1 MIKMSEKEFE
11 ELKEF
16 DRLNKYR
23 EYNEYNEYN
32 EYDGVEISVE
42 HGRLEYEDGND
53 VHIELTEPIEVNNT
67 KLKEDLEEEIDNET
81 KNKQILKDKDAFK
94 VILSNQEKVVC
105 LKEIIKK
112 LKKILY
118 VWEKSQEPAS
128 TYNYRIYCGGVLIY
142 VSSSNM
148 LFDGELVNI
157 VVNLNAI
164 MTNKFTKPQLKRIV
178 FESVNYAQFLLS
190 IYDENYSKDKKY
202 KSKEK
207 IPYKPTKEV

>member
-16 DRLNKYR
+16 DRLNRYR

-42 HGRLEYEDGND
+42 HGRLEYEIGND
-53 VHIELTEPIEVNNT
+53 IHTELTEPIEVDDT
-67 KLKEDLEEEIDNET
+67 KLKEDLDNNET
-81 KNKQILKDKDAFK
+81 LKELKEKDAFK

-190 IYDENYSKDKKY
+190 IYNENYSKDKKY

>member
-16 DRLNKYR
+16 NRLNRYR
-23 EYNEYNEYN
+23 EYNEYN
-32 EYDGVEISVE
+32 GVEISVE
-42 HGRLEYEDGND
+42 HGRLEYEIGND
-53 VHIELTEPIEVNNT
+53 IHTELTEPIEVDDT
-67 KLKEDLEEEIDNET
+67 KLKEDLDNNET
-81 KNKQILKDKDAFK
+81 LKELKEKDAFK

>member
-1 MIKMSEKEFE
+1 MIKMSEKEFD

-16 DRLNKYR
+16 DRLNRYS
-23 EYNEYNEYN
+23 EYNK
-32 EYDGVEISVE
+32 YDGVEISVE
-42 HGRLEYEDGND
+42 HGRLEYEIGND
-53 VHIELTEPIEVNNT
+53 IHTELTEPIEVDDT
-67 KLKEDLEEEIDNET
+67 KLKEDLNINDKEE
-81 KNKQILKDKDAFK
+81 KQILKEKDAFK

>member
-1 MIKMSEKEFE
+1 MIKMSEKEFD

-16 DRLNKYR
+16 DRLNR
-23 EYNEYNEYN
+23 YNEYNK
-32 EYDGVEISVE
+32 YDGVEISDE
-42 HGRLEYEDGND
+42 HGRLEYEIGND
-53 VHIELTEPIEVNNT
+53 IHTELTEPIEVDDT
-67 KLKEDLEEEIDNET
+67 KLKEDLDNNET
-81 KNKQILKDKDAFK
+81 LKELKELKEKDAFK

>member
-1 MIKMSEKEFE
+1 MIKMSEKEFD

-16 DRLNKYR
+16 DRLNRYS
-23 EYNEYNEYN
+23 EYN

-42 HGRLEYEDGND
+42 HGRLEYEIGND
-53 VHIELTEPIEVNNT
+53 IHTELTEPIEVNDT
-67 KLKEDLEEEIDNET
+67 KLKEDLDINNKEE
-81 KNKQILKDKDAFK
+81 KQILKDKDAFK

-190 IYDENYSKDKKY
+190 VYDENYSKDKKY

>member
-1 MIKMSEKEFE
+1 MIKMSEKEFD

-16 DRLNKYR
+16 DRLNRYS
-23 EYNEYNEYN
+23 EYN

-42 HGRLEYEDGND
+42 HGRLEYEIGND
-53 VHIELTEPIEVNNT
+53 IHTELTEPIEVNDT
-67 KLKEDLEEEIDNET
+67 KLKEDLDINNKEE
-81 KNKQILKDKDAFK
+81 KQILKDKDAFK

-190 IYDENYSKDKKY
+190 VYDENYSKDKKY

-207 IPYKPTKEV
+207 IPYNPTKEV

>member
-1 MIKMSEKEFE
+1 MIKISEKEFD

-16 DRLNKYR
+16 DRLNRYS
-23 EYNEYNEYN
+23 EYNEYN
-32 EYDGVEISVE
+32 GVEISVE
-42 HGRLEYEDGND
+42 HGRLEYEIGND
-53 VHIELTEPIEVNNT
+53 IHTELTEPIEVDDT
-67 KLKEDLEEEIDNET
+67 KLKEDLDNNET
-81 KNKQILKDKDAFK
+81 LKELKEKDAFK

>member
-1 MIKMSEKEFE
+1 MIKIFEDLSE
-11 ELKEF
+11 
-16 DRLNKYR
+16 
-23 EYNEYNEYN
+23 EYNKSNR
-32 EYDGVEISVE
+32 YDGYEGVEISVE
-42 HGRLEYEDGND
+42 HGRLEYEIGND
-53 VHIELTEPIEVNNT
+53 IHTELTEPIEVDDT
-67 KLKEDLEEEIDNET
+67 KLKEDLDNNET
-81 KNKQILKDKDAFK
+81 LKELKELKEKDAFK

>member
-16 DRLNKYR
+16 DRLNRYS
-23 EYNEYNEYN
+23 EYN

-42 HGRLEYEDGND
+42 HGRLEYEIGND
-53 VHIELTEPIEVNNT
+53 IHTELTEPIEVDDT
-67 KLKEDLEEEIDNET
+67 KLKEDLDNNET
-81 KNKQILKDKDAFK
+81 LKELKELKEKDAFK

>member
-1 MIKMSEKEFE
+1 MIKIFEDLSE
-11 ELKEF
+11 
-16 DRLNKYR
+16 
-23 EYNEYNEYN
+23 EYDG
-32 EYDGVEISVE
+32 YDGVEISVE
-42 HGRLEYEDGND
+42 HGRLEYEIGND
-53 VHIELTEPIEVNNT
+53 IYTELTEPIEVDDT
-67 KLKEDLEEEIDNET
+67 KLKEDLNNNET
-81 KNKQILKDKDAFK
+81 LKELKELKEKDAFK

>member
-1 MIKMSEKEFE
+1 MIKMSEKEFD

-16 DRLNKYR
+16 DRLNRYS
-23 EYNEYNEYN
+23 EYNK
-32 EYDGVEISVE
+32 YDGLEISVE
-42 HGRLEYEDGND
+42 HGRLEYEIGND
-53 VHIELTEPIEVNNT
+53 IHTELTEPIEVNDT
-67 KLKEDLEEEIDNET
+67 KLKEDLDN
-81 KNKQILKDKDAFK
+81 NKTLKELKEKDAFK

>member
-1 MIKMSEKEFE
+1 MIKIFEDLSE
-11 ELKEF
+11 
-16 DRLNKYR
+16 
-23 EYNEYNEYN
+23 EYDG
-32 EYDGVEISVE
+32 YDGVEISVE
-42 HGRLEYEDGND
+42 HGRLEYEIGND
-53 VHIELTEPIEVNNT
+53 IHIELTEPIEVDDT
-67 KLKEDLEEEIDNET
+67 KLKEDLDNNET
-81 KNKQILKDKDAFK
+81 LKELKELKEKDAFK

>member
-1 MIKMSEKEFE
+1 MIKIFENLSE
-11 ELKEF
+11 
-16 DRLNKYR
+16 
-23 EYNEYNEYN
+23 EYDG
-32 EYDGVEISVE
+32 YDGVEISVE
-42 HGRLEYEDGND
+42 HGRLEYEIGND
-53 VHIELTEPIEVNNT
+53 IHTELTEPIEVDDT
-67 KLKEDLEEEIDNET
+67 KLKEDLNINDKEE
-81 KNKQILKDKDAFK
+81 KQILKDKDAFK

>member
-1 MIKMSEKEFE
+1 MSEKEFDE
-11 ELKEF
+11 FKEF
-16 DRLNKYR
+16 DRLNRYS
-23 EYNEYNEYN
+23 EYN

-42 HGRLEYEDGND
+42 HGRLEYEIGND
-53 VHIELTEPIEVNNT
+53 IHTELTEPIEVNDT
-67 KLKEDLEEEIDNET
+67 KRKEDLDN
-81 KNKQILKDKDAFK
+81 NKTLKELKEKDAFK

>member
-1 MIKMSEKEFE
+1 MIKMSEKEFD

-16 DRLNKYR
+16 DRLNRYS
-23 EYNEYNEYN
+23 EYNK
-32 EYDGVEISVE
+32 YDGLEISVE
-42 HGRLEYEDGND
+42 HGRLEYEIGND
-53 VHIELTEPIEVNNT
+53 IHTELTEPIEVDDT
-67 KLKEDLEEEIDNET
+67 KLKEDLDNNET
-81 KNKQILKDKDAFK
+81 LKELKEKDAFK

>member
-1 MIKMSEKEFE
+1 MIKIFEDLSE
-11 ELKEF
+11 
-16 DRLNKYR
+16 
-23 EYNEYNEYN
+23 EYNRSDG
-32 EYDGVEISVE
+32 YDGVEISVE

-53 VHIELTEPIEVNNT
+53 IHIELSEPIEVNNT
-67 KLKEDLEEEIDNET
+67 KLKEDLDVADKEE
-81 KNKQILKDKDAFK
+81 KHILKDKDAFK

-164 MTNKFTKPQLKRIV
+164 MTNTFTKPQLKRIV

>member
-1 MIKMSEKEFE
+1 MIKMSEKEFD

-16 DRLNKYR
+16 DRLNRYS
-23 EYNEYNEYN
+23 EYN
-32 EYDGVEISVE
+32 EYDGIEISVE
-42 HGRLEYEDGND
+42 HGRLEYEIGND
-53 VHIELTEPIEVNNT
+53 IHTELTEPIEVDDT
-67 KLKEDLEEEIDNET
+67 KLKEDLDNNE
-81 KNKQILKDKDAFK
+81 ILKELKEKDAFK

>member
-1 MIKMSEKEFE
+1 MIKMSEKEFD

-16 DRLNKYR
+16 DRLNRYS
-23 EYNEYNEYN
+23 EYNK
-32 EYDGVEISVE
+32 YDGVEISVE
-42 HGRLEYEDGND
+42 HGRLEYEIGND
-53 VHIELTEPIEVNNT
+53 IHTELTEPIEVDDT
-67 KLKEDLEEEIDNET
+67 KLKEDLDNNET
-81 KNKQILKDKDAFK
+81 LKDLKEKDAFK

>member
-1 MIKMSEKEFE
+1 MIKIFENLSE
-11 ELKEF
+11 
-16 DRLNKYR
+16 
-23 EYNEYNEYN
+23 EYDG
-32 EYDGVEISVE
+32 YDGVEISVE
-42 HGRLEYEDGND
+42 HGRLEYEIGND
-53 VHIELTEPIEVNNT
+53 IHTELTEPIEVDDT
-67 KLKEDLEEEIDNET
+67 KLKEDLDNNET
-81 KNKQILKDKDAFK
+81 LKELKEKDAFK

>member
-1 MIKMSEKEFE
+1 MIKMSEKEFD

-16 DRLNKYR
+16 DRLNRYS
-23 EYNEYNEYN
+23 EYN

-42 HGRLEYEDGND
+42 HGRLEYEIGND
-53 VHIELTEPIEVNNT
+53 IHTELTEPIEVDDI
-67 KLKEDLEEEIDNET
+67 KLKEDLNNNET
-81 KNKQILKDKDAFK
+81 LKELKELKDKDAFK

-118 VWEKSQEPAS
+118 VWEKSQEPTS

-207 IPYKPTKEV
+207 IPYKHTKEV

>member
-16 DRLNKYR
+16 DRLN
-23 EYNEYNEYN
+23 EYSEHNEYNEYN
-32 EYDGVEISVE
+32 EYDEVEISVE

-53 VHIELTEPIEVNNT
+53 IHIELSEPIEVNNT
-67 KLKEDLEEEIDNET
+67 KLKEDLDINNKEE
-81 KNKQILKDKDAFK
+81 KHILKDKDAFK

>member
-1 MIKMSEKEFE
+1 MIKIFENLSE
-11 ELKEF
+11 
-16 DRLNKYR
+16 
-23 EYNEYNEYN
+23 EYDG
-32 EYDGVEISVE
+32 YDGVEISVE
-42 HGRLEYEDGND
+42 HGRLEYEIGND
-53 VHIELTEPIEVNNT
+53 IHTELTEPIEVDDT
-67 KLKEDLEEEIDNET
+67 KLKEDLNINDKEE
-81 KNKQILKDKDAFK
+81 KQILKDKDAFK

-207 IPYKPTKEV
+207 ISYKPTKEV

>member
-1 MIKMSEKEFE
+1 MIKIFENLSE
-11 ELKEF
+11 
-16 DRLNKYR
+16 
-23 EYNEYNEYN
+23 EYN

-42 HGRLEYEDGND
+42 HGRLEYEIGND
-53 VHIELTEPIEVNNT
+53 IHTELTEPIEVDDT
-67 KLKEDLEEEIDNET
+67 KLKEDLDNNE
-81 KNKQILKDKDAFK
+81 ILKELKEKDAFK

-190 IYDENYSKDKKY
+190 IYDGNYSKDKKY

>member
-1 MIKMSEKEFE
+1 MIKIFENLSE
-11 ELKEF
+11 
-16 DRLNKYR
+16 
-23 EYNEYNEYN
+23 
-32 EYDGVEISVE
+32 EYDGYNGVEILVE
-42 HGRLEYEDGND
+42 HGRLEYEIGND
-53 VHIELTEPIEVNNT
+53 IHTELTEPIEVDDT
-67 KLKEDLEEEIDNET
+67 KLKEDLNINDKEE
-81 KNKQILKDKDAFK
+81 KQILKDKDAFK

>member
-1 MIKMSEKEFE
+1 MIKMTEKEFE

-16 DRLNKYR
+16 DRLNRYR

-42 HGRLEYEDGND
+42 HGRLEYEIGND
-53 VHIELTEPIEVNNT
+53 IHTELTEPIEVDDT
-67 KLKEDLEEEIDNET
+67 KLKEDLDNNET
-81 KNKQILKDKDAFK
+81 LKELKEKDAFK

>member
-1 MIKMSEKEFE
+1 MIKMSEKEFD

-16 DRLNKYR
+16 DRLNRYS
-23 EYNEYNEYN
+23 EYN

-42 HGRLEYEDGND
+42 HGRLEYEIGND
-53 VHIELTEPIEVNNT
+53 IHTELTEPIEVDDT
-67 KLKEDLEEEIDNET
+67 KLKEDLNNNET
-81 KNKQILKDKDAFK
+81 LKELKELKEKDAFK

>member
-1 MIKMSEKEFE
+1 MIKIFKNLSE
-11 ELKEF
+11 
-16 DRLNKYR
+16 
-23 EYNEYNEYN
+23 EYDG
-32 EYDGVEISVE
+32 YDGVEISVE
-42 HGRLEYEDGND
+42 HGRLEYEIGND
-53 VHIELTEPIEVNNT
+53 IHTELTEPIEVDDT
-67 KLKEDLEEEIDNET
+67 KLKEDLDNNET
-81 KNKQILKDKDAFK
+81 LKELKEKDAFK

>member
-1 MIKMSEKEFE
+1 MIKIFEDLSE
-11 ELKEF
+11 
-16 DRLNKYR
+16 
-23 EYNEYNEYN
+23 EYTG
-32 EYDGVEISVE
+32 YDGVEISVE

-53 VHIELTEPIEVNNT
+53 VHIELSEPIEVNNT
-67 KLKEDLEEEIDNET
+67 KLKEDLDVADKEE
-81 KNKQILKDKDAFK
+81 KHILKDKDAFK

>member
-1 MIKMSEKEFE
+1 MIKIFEDLSEEHTG
-11 ELKEF
+11 
-16 DRLNKYR
+16 
-23 EYNEYNEYN
+23 
-32 EYDGVEISVE
+32 YDGYEGVEISVE

-53 VHIELTEPIEVNNT
+53 IHIELSEPIEVNNT
-67 KLKEDLEEEIDNET
+67 KLKEDLDIDNKEE
-81 KNKQILKDKDAFK
+81 KQILKDKDAFK

-142 VSSSNM
+142 VSSGNM

>member
-1 MIKMSEKEFE
+1 MIKIFEDLSEEHTG
-11 ELKEF
+11 
-16 DRLNKYR
+16 
-23 EYNEYNEYN
+23 
-32 EYDGVEISVE
+32 YDGYEGVEISVE

-53 VHIELTEPIEVNNT
+53 IHIELSEPIEVNNT
-67 KLKEDLEEEIDNET
+67 KLKEDLDIDNKEE
-81 KNKQILKDKDAFK
+81 KQILKDKDAFK

>member
-1 MIKMSEKEFE
+1 MIKIFEDLSE
-11 ELKEF
+11 
-16 DRLNKYR
+16 
-23 EYNEYNEYN
+23 EYTG
-32 EYDGVEISVE
+32 YDGYEGVEISVE

-53 VHIELTEPIEVNNT
+53 IHIELSEPIEVNNT
-67 KLKEDLEEEIDNET
+67 KLKEDLDINDKEE
-81 KNKQILKDKDAFK
+81 KQILKDKDAFK

>member
-16 DRLNKYR
+16 DRLNRYR
-23 EYNEYNEYN
+23 EYN

-42 HGRLEYEDGND
+42 HGRLEYEIGND
-53 VHIELTEPIEVNNT
+53 IHTELTEPIEVDDT
-67 KLKEDLEEEIDNET
+67 KLKEDLDNNET
-81 KNKQILKDKDAFK
+81 LKELKELKEKDAFK

>member
-1 MIKMSEKEFE
+1 MIKIFENLSE
-11 ELKEF
+11 
-16 DRLNKYR
+16 
-23 EYNEYNEYN
+23 EYDGYDG
-32 EYDGVEISVE
+32 YDGVEISVE
-42 HGRLEYEDGND
+42 HGRLEYEIGND
-53 VHIELTEPIEVNNT
+53 IHTELTEPIEVDDT
-67 KLKEDLEEEIDNET
+67 KLKEDLNNNE
-81 KNKQILKDKDAFK
+81 ILKELKEKDAFK

>member
-1 MIKMSEKEFE
+1 MIKMSEKEFD

-16 DRLNKYR
+16 DRLNRYS
-23 EYNEYNEYN
+23 EYN

-42 HGRLEYEDGND
+42 HGRLEYEIGND
-53 VHIELTEPIEVNNT
+53 IHTELTEPIEVDNT
-67 KLKEDLEEEIDNET
+67 KLKENLDNNET
-81 KNKQILKDKDAFK
+81 LKELKEKDAFK

>member
-16 DRLNKYR
+16 DRLNKYS
-23 EYNEYNEYN
+23 EHNDYNEYNG
-32 EYDGVEISVE
+32 YDGVEISVE
-42 HGRLEYEDGND
+42 HGRLEYEIGND
-53 VHIELTEPIEVNNT
+53 IHTELTKPIEVNNT
-67 KLKEDLEEEIDNET
+67 KLKEDLDINDKEE
-81 KNKQILKDKDAFK
+81 KQILKDKDAFK

>member
-1 MIKMSEKEFE
+1 MIKMSEKEFD

-16 DRLNKYR
+16 DRLNRYS

-42 HGRLEYEDGND
+42 HGRLEYEIGND
-53 VHIELTEPIEVNNT
+53 IHTELTEPIEVDDT
-67 KLKEDLEEEIDNET
+67 KLKEDLDNNET
-81 KNKQILKDKDAFK
+81 LKELKEKDAFK

>member
-1 MIKMSEKEFE
+1 MIKIFEDLSE
-11 ELKEF
+11 
-16 DRLNKYR
+16 
-23 EYNEYNEYN
+23 EYNEYNRYN

-67 KLKEDLEEEIDNET
+67 KLKEDLDVADKEE
-81 KNKQILKDKDAFK
+81 KHILKDKDAFK

>member
-1 MIKMSEKEFE
+1 MIKIFENLSEEY
-11 ELKEF
+11 
-16 DRLNKYR
+16 DR
-23 EYNEYNEYN
+23 
-32 EYDGVEISVE
+32 YDGVEISVE
-42 HGRLEYEDGND
+42 HGRLEYEIGND
-53 VHIELTEPIEVNNT
+53 IHTELTEPIEVDDT

-81 KNKQILKDKDAFK
+81 LKELKELKEKDAFK

-190 IYDENYSKDKKY
+190 IYDENYFKDKKY

>member
-1 MIKMSEKEFE
+1 MIKMSEKEFD

-16 DRLNKYR
+16 DRLNRYS
-23 EYNEYNEYN
+23 EYNK
-32 EYDGVEISVE
+32 YDGLEISVE
-42 HGRLEYEDGND
+42 HGKLEYEIGND
-53 VHIELTEPIEVNNT
+53 IHTELTEPIEVDDT
-67 KLKEDLEEEIDNET
+67 KLKEDLDNNET
-81 KNKQILKDKDAFK
+81 LKELKEKDAFK